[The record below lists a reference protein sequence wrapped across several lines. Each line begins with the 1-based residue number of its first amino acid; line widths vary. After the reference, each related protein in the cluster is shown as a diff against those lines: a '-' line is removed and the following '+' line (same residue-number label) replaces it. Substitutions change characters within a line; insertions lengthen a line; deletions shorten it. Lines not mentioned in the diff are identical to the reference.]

1 MRQLCSFF
9 VVLILFQLS
18 GFQSVMADDNWLRG
32 DRARLQTLDKITARI
47 STLDVP
53 IGLTTRFGTLELYVH
68 SCNYRPPDH
77 PPDLEPHRS
86 IALRT
91 NLPVEDRPRLPRPA
105 LRVHPQ
111 APHQQRARQNHI
123 LQYFGTHQR
132 RDFPP
137 VAAVARLFF
146 ERY

>member
-18 GFQSVMADDNWLRG
+18 SFHSVMADDNWLRG

-53 IGLTTRFGTLELYVH
+53 IGLTIRFGTLELYVH

-77 PPDLEPHRS
+77 PPDHAALLEIRS
-86 IALRT
+86 VDYDGRVTEMPIFSGWMFASSPAISGLEH
-91 NLPVEDRPRLPRPA
+91 PVYDITVLSC
-105 LRVHPQ
+105 
-111 APHQQRARQNHI
+111 NS
-123 LQYFGTHQR
+123 
-132 RDFPP
+132 
-137 VAAVARLFF
+137 
-146 ERY
+146 